1 MSRSATARGSH
12 ATRTGSTASRSRRRR
27 QHVLGEVLAK
37 GGDPHALAFPPAA
50 HGPGA
55 GQRVPVLTATGMICT
70 MSDTR
75 ASMSAGGHA
84 ASNSPAV
91 QQPDFDGV
99 GFSSKDVRVAIEE
112 YAGRA
117 ILFRQCD
124 FTRAEMQDLDLTG
137 AVFDQCRLDGAKL
150 RECVLDRAHI
160 IGGSCVAAD
169 FASADLNDAVFHG
182 VELSRTRFTG
192 ALLADVRFEECRM
205 IGADLTALRGLA
217 VTLTIK
223 ECNLQ
228 LANFQDTDL
237 RGADLTGSDL
247 TEADLRGTDLRDA
260 VFSRC
265 RLRGADLSHTRLAG
279 ADLRGADLG
288 EITADMLGQLRG
300 AIISHAQ
307 AADICAALGLT
318 VLD

>member
-1 MSRSATARGSH
+1 MVA
-12 ATRTGSTASRSRRRR
+12 
-27 QHVLGEVLAK
+27 
-37 GGDPHALAFPPAA
+37 
-50 HGPGA
+50 
-55 GQRVPVLTATGMICT
+55 
-70 MSDTR
+70 
-75 ASMSAGGHA
+75 
-84 ASNSPAV
+84 

-99 GFSSKDVRVAIEE
+99 DFSSKDVRATIEE
-112 YAGRA
+112 YEGHA

-124 FTRAEMQDLDLTG
+124 FTRAEMQDLDLAGT
-137 AVFDQCRLDGAKL
+137 VFDHCTLNGAKL

-169 FASADLNDAVFHG
+169 FASADLNDAIFHC
-182 VELSRTRFTG
+182 VELSRARFAG
-192 ALLADVRFEECRM
+192 ALLADARFEECRM
-205 IGADLTALRGLA
+205 IGADLTSLRGLT
-217 VTLTIK
+217 VTLRIK

-247 TEADLRGTDLRDA
+247 TEADLRGTDVRDA

-265 RLRGADLSHTRLAG
+265 RLHGIDLSHTRLDG

-288 EITADMLGQLRG
+288 EITADMPNQLRG
-300 AIISHAQ
+300 AVISHAQ
-307 AADICAALGLT
+307 AADICVALGLT

>member
-1 MSRSATARGSH
+1 
-12 ATRTGSTASRSRRRR
+12 
-27 QHVLGEVLAK
+27 
-37 GGDPHALAFPPAA
+37 
-50 HGPGA
+50 
-55 GQRVPVLTATGMICT
+55 

-75 ASMSAGGHA
+75 ASMSAGGRT
-84 ASNSPAV
+84 ASNSTVV
-91 QQPDFDGV
+91 QHPDFDSV
-99 GFSSKDVRVAIEE
+99 DFSSKDVRATVEE

-117 ILFRQCD
+117 ILFRRCD
-124 FTRAEMQDLDLTG
+124 FTCAEMQDLDLTG
-137 AVFDQCRLDGAKL
+137 AVFDQCTLNGAEL

-169 FASADLNDAVFHG
+169 FASADVNDAVFHC
-182 VELSRTRFTG
+182 VELSQTRFTG
-192 ALLADVRFEECRM
+192 ALLADARFEECRM

-217 VTLTIK
+217 ATLIMK
-223 ECNLQ
+223 DCNLQ

-265 RLRGADLSHTRLAG
+265 LLRGVDLAHTRLDG
-279 ADLRGADLG
+279 VDLRGADLG
-288 EITADMLGQLRG
+288 EITADMPHQLRG
-300 AIISHAQ
+300 AVISHAQ

>member
-1 MSRSATARGSH
+1 M
-12 ATRTGSTASRSRRRR
+12 
-27 QHVLGEVLAK
+27 
-37 GGDPHALAFPPAA
+37 
-50 HGPGA
+50 
-55 GQRVPVLTATGMICT
+55 C
-70 MSDTR
+70 DTR
-75 ASMSAGGHA
+75 ASRSAGEHA
-84 ASNSPAV
+84 ASNSTAA
-91 QQPDFDGV
+91 QHPDFDGV
-99 GFSSKDVRVAIEE
+99 DLSSKDVRAIIED

-137 AVFDQCRLDGAKL
+137 AVFDHCTLNGAKL
-150 RECVLDRAHI
+150 RECMLDRVRI

-169 FASADLNDAVFHG
+169 FASADANDAVFHC
-182 VELSRTRFTG
+182 VELSQTRFTG
-192 ALLADVRFEECRM
+192 ALLADARFEECRM

-223 ECNLQ
+223 DCNLQ
-228 LANFQDTDL
+228 LANLQDTDL

-265 RLRGADLSHTRLAG
+265 RLRGVDLSHTRLDR

-288 EITADMLGQLRG
+288 AITADMPGQLRG
-300 AIISHAQ
+300 AVISHAQ